1 MVEINWCLFVEFR
14 NPNNLTWGDMCT
26 VAELKVKPA
35 LTQLLVGFK
44 SPLPFLEGP
53 RWFLC
58 LCLLDFRC
66 LHLRLNIL
74 PHRRTDGIN
83 PSVKSNSSQLMI
95 SHSIMKMK
103 RRLEFIALSFVND
116 SREQA
121 IFYRCVCLLMWIVLA
136 FTLRPSCSK
145 IFLGLNVNSN
155 LVTRD
160 SVEIVTEISRLL
172 CNISI

>member
-1 MVEINWCLFVEFR
+1 MGWYGYSCWI
-14 NPNNLTWGDMCT
+14 
-26 VAELKVKPA
+26 LKLKPA

-53 RWFLC
+53 RRFLC
-58 LCLLDFRC
+58 LCLLGLFLCGHLFDLNGF
-66 LHLRLNIL
+66 LHD
-74 PHRRTDGIN
+74 TKN

-103 RRLEFIALSFVND
+103 RRLEFIALSFVNE

-121 IFYRCVCLLMWIVLA
+121 IFYRCVCLLRWIVLA
-136 FTLRPSCSK
+136 FTFRPSCSK
-145 IFLGLNVNSN
+145 TFLGLNANSN

-160 SVEIVTEISRLL
+160 SVEIVTEISCLL
-172 CNISI
+172 CNIYIFSQS